1 MFLVITNSDTHVKMA
16 LADWRYT
23 STISINDPVLIMD
36 VPAGLAAATGM
47 DAITQLSQ
55 DVGIPASLAELGA
68 KEKDFELMAWKCNE
82 RYL

>member
-1 MFLVITNSDTHVKMA
+1 MLHPQR
-16 LADWRYT
+16 LAD
-23 STISINDPVLIMD
+23 IAEALGENIEVLQYRN
-36 VPAGLAAATGM
+36 AAEKGL